1 MAELLLD
8 PDIRIWVILPIVII
22 TLLVGVLRH
31 YVIMLLH
38 REKRLTLEAL
48 RDGQALMRSQRL
60 RANGHFLPGKAFV
73 MRKDYFNDENDGYF
87 KKEKR
92 ESPPSNPMGDPTM
105 MLDMVKG
112 NLTNLVP
119 MMVIGGWINWTF
131 SGFVATKV
139 PFPLT
144 TRFKAMLQRG
154 VQLSTLDA
162 SWVSSA
168 SWYFLNF
175 FGLRSV
181 LTLILGH
188 HEAVP
193 DQMNFVTPSFD
204 AGPDPAK
211 AMKAEWEALQI
222 IKHEWKLER
231 IEEEI
236 IRQT

>member
-8 PDIRIWVILPIVII
+8 PEIRLWVILPIVII

-31 YVIMLLH
+31 YVITLLH
-38 REKRLTLEAL
+38 REKQLKVEGL

-60 RANGHFLPGKAFV
+60 RCNGKFLSARAFL

-92 ESPPSNPMGDPTM
+92 ETPPANPMGDPTM
-105 MLDMVKG
+105 MVDMVKG

-181 LTLILGH
+181 LTMILGH
-188 HEAVP
+188 NEAVP
-193 DQMNFVTPSFD
+193 DQMAFVAPALD
-204 AGPDPAK
+204 AGPDPGK

-222 IKHEWKLER
+222 STHSWNLEG
-231 IEEEI
+231 IEDELM
-236 IRQT
+236 QT